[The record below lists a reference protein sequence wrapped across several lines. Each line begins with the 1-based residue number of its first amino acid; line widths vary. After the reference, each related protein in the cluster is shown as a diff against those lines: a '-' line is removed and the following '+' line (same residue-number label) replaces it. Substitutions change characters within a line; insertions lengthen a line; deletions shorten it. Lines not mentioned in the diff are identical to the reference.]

1 MQLSGKFG
9 TLEVHNGILC
19 TNNWSCFIIPY
30 SEGHCDAKISL
41 APGYAIET
49 VDEKCYSVVKK

>member
-30 SEGHCDAKISL
+30 SEDHCDAKISL
-41 APGYAIET
+41 APGYAIKA